1 MSKDFNYFRIKMAYK
16 GTNDLGAIVPIKSE
30 DLVMA
35 TCYTEAEQI
44 AYKLTEGK
52 DEFGDVDVEI
62 VRTKISEV
70 AYNDTFATD
79 TELIC
84 GLISYFFEES
94 EDTEVGLYQ
103 VSLVYYDVD
112 EKTGKTKSSNSTI
125 YVPAYSSSEAIE
137 NIRTYLKRAGETRE
151 YTIRNVKYDKAQSV
165 MVTPETH
172 QNNIREPGK
181 LSISNVQ
188 KSHSRN
194 FLISF
199 LELILMVAEFLM
211 LHIISNLKTPTIN

>member
-35 TCYTEAEQI
+35 TCYTEAEQN
-44 AYKLTEGK
+44 AYK
-52 DEFGDVDVEI
+52 FGDVDIYI
-62 VRTKISEV
+62 VRTKISEFD
-70 AYNDTFATD
+70 YNDTFATD

-112 EKTGKTKSSNSTI
+112 EKTGKTRSSNSTI

-172 QNNIREPGK
+172 QNNIR
-181 LSISNVQ
+181 V
-188 KSHSRN
+188 
-194 FLISF
+194 
-199 LELILMVAEFLM
+199 
-211 LHIISNLKTPTIN
+211 

>member
-70 AYNDTFATD
+70 AYHDTFATD

-84 GLISYFFEES
+84 GLISYFLKKVKIQKLGCIKYLLFIMMW
-94 EDTEVGLYQ
+94 TKR
-103 VSLVYYDVD
+103 LV
-112 EKTGKTKSSNSTI
+112 KPK
-125 YVPAYSSSEAIE
+125 VPTVQF
-137 NIRTYLKRAGETRE
+137 TYRLILHLKR
-151 YTIRNVKYDKAQSV
+151 
-165 MVTPETH
+165 
-172 QNNIREPGK
+172 
-181 LSISNVQ
+181 
-188 KSHSRN
+188 
-194 FLISF
+194 
-199 LELILMVAEFLM
+199 
-211 LHIISNLKTPTIN
+211 

>member
-44 AYKLTEGK
+44 AYKLAEGK
-52 DEFGDVDVEI
+52 DEFGDVDIEI

-84 GLISYFFEES
+84 GLISYFLKKVKIQKLGCIKYLLFIMMW
-94 EDTEVGLYQ
+94 TKRLVKPEVPTVQFMYRLI
-103 VSLVYYDVD
+103 LH
-112 EKTGKTKSSNSTI
+112 
-125 YVPAYSSSEAIE
+125 
-137 NIRTYLKRAGETRE
+137 LKR
-151 YTIRNVKYDKAQSV
+151 
-165 MVTPETH
+165 
-172 QNNIREPGK
+172 
-181 LSISNVQ
+181 
-188 KSHSRN
+188 
-194 FLISF
+194 
-199 LELILMVAEFLM
+199 
-211 LHIISNLKTPTIN
+211 

>member
-1 MSKDFNYFRIKMAYK
+1 MILYCQYDKIKYLCVDNLMFNNYDIVRMSKDFNYFRIKMAYK

-172 QNNIREPGK
+172 QNNIR
-181 LSISNVQ
+181 V
-188 KSHSRN
+188 
-194 FLISF
+194 
-199 LELILMVAEFLM
+199 
-211 LHIISNLKTPTIN
+211 

>member
-16 GTNDLGAIVPIKSE
+16 GANDLGAIVPIKSE

-44 AYKLTEGK
+44 AYKLAEGK
-52 DEFGDVDVEI
+52 DEFGDVDIEI

-94 EDTEVGLYQ
+94 EDTEVGLYCIKYLLFIMMWTKR
-103 VSLVYYDVD
+103 LV
-112 EKTGKTKSSNSTI
+112 KPK
-125 YVPAYSSSEAIE
+125 VPTVQFMYRLILH
-137 NIRTYLKRAGETRE
+137 LKR
-151 YTIRNVKYDKAQSV
+151 
-165 MVTPETH
+165 
-172 QNNIREPGK
+172 
-181 LSISNVQ
+181 
-188 KSHSRN
+188 
-194 FLISF
+194 
-199 LELILMVAEFLM
+199 
-211 LHIISNLKTPTIN
+211 